1 MNRPTLLA
9 GMLTIAVICLYP
21 PWAVTEHRSAR
32 SDGQHAVPATGH
44 DGTSSPRDPDAP
56 TQIVYRGVFMPGQW
70 TSADGDRT
78 YTAHVHIGR
87 LLLQIMAAA
96 LIFGGLAYGIGPLRH
111 NEEAM
116 QQKMQEYDQGL

>member
-1 MNRPTLLA
+1 
-9 GMLTIAVICLYP
+9 MLTIAVICLYP

-32 SDGQHAVPATGH
+32 SDGDRAVTAMDRNG
-44 DGTSSPRDPDAP
+44 GVSAGDPKTP
-56 TQIVYRGVFMPGQW
+56 TQITYRGIFMPGQW

-111 NEEAM
+111 NEEAV
-116 QQKMQEYDQGL
+116 QQKMQEYDQSL